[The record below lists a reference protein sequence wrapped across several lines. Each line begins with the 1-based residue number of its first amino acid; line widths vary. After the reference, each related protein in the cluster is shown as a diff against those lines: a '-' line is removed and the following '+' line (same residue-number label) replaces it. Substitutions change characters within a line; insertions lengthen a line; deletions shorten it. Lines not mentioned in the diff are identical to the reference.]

1 MWKKK
6 EEKKSTPPIKCD
18 PFPLMRA
25 DPGSAQMVQKGSK
38 ERFEAYGGLEREIGK
53 RRAGWV
59 RIVYRL
65 FLFHEKGP
73 SVRDPRYVS

>member
-1 MWKKK
+1 
-6 EEKKSTPPIKCD
+6 
-18 PFPLMRA
+18 
-25 DPGSAQMVQKGSK
+25 MVQKGSK